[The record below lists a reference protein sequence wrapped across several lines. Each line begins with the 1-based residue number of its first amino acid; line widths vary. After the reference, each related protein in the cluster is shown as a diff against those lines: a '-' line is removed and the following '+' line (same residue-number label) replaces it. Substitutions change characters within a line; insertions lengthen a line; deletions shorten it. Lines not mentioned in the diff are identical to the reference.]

1 MKRVLLVLSAL
12 CVLAATTVEAGPNRG
27 LGSARGHS
35 VAVIDNNSREWQG
48 RLLSVSA
55 DAITVEIDSDV
66 KQFPL
71 SEVKRVDAHG
81 DSVKDGLI
89 KGALFGL
96 FVSAFVHD
104 ARFTA
109 TSVGVYSVIGVG
121 LDALN
126 SCNHTVYRAKAK
138 TVQVK
143 VASW

>member
-1 MKRVLLVLSAL
+1 MKRLVMCLSAVSL
-12 CVLAATTVEAGPNRG
+12 MAAAAAEAGQGRG
-27 LGSARGHS
+27 LSSARGHA
-35 VAVIDNNSREWQG
+35 VAVIDADSREWQG
-48 RLLSVSA
+48 RLLSVAA
-55 DAITVEIDSDV
+55 DAITVEIDSDT

-71 SEVKRVDAHG
+71 ASVKRVDAHG

-96 FVSAFVHD
+96 LVSSFVQD
-104 ARFTA
+104 ARFTL

-126 SCNHTVYRAKAK
+126 SCNHTVYRGPAKGL
-138 TVQVK
+138 QIK